1 MNLAVNA
8 RDAMRGG
15 GKLTI
20 KTENVTLDEDQ
31 SKHIPESR
39 PGKFILLSVTD
50 TGVGMDK
57 EVFQHLFEPFF
68 TTKEIGMGTGLGLS
82 VVYGIVK
89 QHEGWVNVISEK
101 GKGATFKVY
110 LPATPE
116 KPAEQSEEAIPW
128 LDLLFPARHK

>member
-110 LPATPE
+110 LSVARST
-116 KPAEQSEEAIPW
+116 
-128 LDLLFPARHK
+128 FPCQA